1 MIKELI
7 HTRIFFPLGKAEVT
21 TKEDLLCPNFCQ
33 TTVTQTLA
41 LTKETDKVYEVKVSK
56 K

>member
-7 HTRIFFPLGKAEVT
+7 HARIFFPLGKAEVT

-33 TTVTQTLA
+33 TMELKQIRTL
-41 LTKETDKVYEVKVSK
+41 TYM
-56 K
+56 